1 MKSHN
6 QIWCLS
12 HCCVSINP
20 FCFNPYLLL
29 NPSSFFI
36 FTQTTIFHLT
46 TPQHNMKNTIN
57 NGGTK
62 LILLHPYIQKQGSST
77 RLYWLIAA
85 VSIFAIASLLTFV
98 YTRESFITTTTSV
111 TTTSITTAATTL
123 DHHILPKSVA
133 KALMYYAANTNS
145 SDHMS
150 HTDIKQVSDVIRQC
164 PSPCNFLVF
173 GLTPETLLW
182 NALNH
187 RGRTVFIDENR
198 YYAAYIE
205 EKHPEIEAYDV
216 QYTTKISELHEL
228 VTSVREQAR
237 NECRPVQNLLFS
249 ECKIGL
255 NDLPNQLYE
264 LDWDIILVD
273 GPRGYWP
280 EGPGRMSAIFTA
292 GVLARSKKGGNR
304 KTHVFVHDY
313 KREVERVSSEEFLC
327 KENLV
332 KSSKDLLAHYMVERV
347 VDEGGSHQFCRTAKA
362 KAKRRAA

>member
-1 MKSHN
+1 
-6 QIWCLS
+6 
-12 HCCVSINP
+12 
-20 FCFNPYLLL
+20 
-29 NPSSFFI
+29 
-36 FTQTTIFHLT
+36 
-46 TPQHNMKNTIN
+46 MKNTIN

-62 LILLHPYIQKQGSST
+62 LILLHPYIQKQGGST
-77 RLYWLIAA
+77 RLYWLIAT
-85 VSIFAIASLLTFV
+85 VSVFTIASLLTFI
-98 YTRESFITTTTSV
+98 YTRESFITTTKS
-111 TTTSITTAATTL
+111 TTSTPFTTAINR
-123 DHHILPKSVA
+123 HIVPKSVT
-133 KALMYYAANTNS
+133 KALMHYAANTNS

-150 HTDIKQVSDVIRQC
+150 HTDIKQISDVIRQC

-187 RGRTVFIDENR
+187 GGRTVFIDENR

-228 VTSVREQAR
+228 VTMVREQAR

-249 ECKIGL
+249 ECKLGL

-292 GVLARSKKGGNR
+292 GVLARSKKCGNR

-347 VDEGGSHQFCRTAKA
+347 VDDSNGHRFCRNHAVMAKET
-362 KAKRRAA
+362 

>member
-1 MKSHN
+1 MKH
-6 QIWCLS
+6 
-12 HCCVSINP
+12 
-20 FCFNPYLLL
+20 
-29 NPSSFFI
+29 
-36 FTQTTIFHLT
+36 
-46 TPQHNMKNTIN
+46 TIN
-57 NGGTK
+57 NGSTK

-98 YTRESFITTTTSV
+98 YTRESFTTNIISS
-111 TTTSITTAATTL
+111 TTTSITTATTTL
-123 DHHILPKSVA
+123 DHIHSMPKSVA
-133 KALMYYAANTNS
+133 KALIHYASNS
-145 SDHMS
+145 NSTDHMS
-150 HTDIKQVSDVIRQC
+150 HTDIKQISDVLRQC

-187 RGRTVFIDENR
+187 NGRTVFIDENR

-216 QYTTKISELHEL
+216 QYTTKISELNEL
-228 VTSVREQAR
+228 IVSVREQAR

-249 ECKIGL
+249 DCKIGL

-280 EGPGRMSAIFTA
+280 DAPGRMSAIFTA

-313 KREVERVSSEEFLC
+313 KRDVERVSSDEFLC

-332 KSSKDLLAHYMVERV
+332 KSSKDLMAHFMVERV
-347 VDEGGSHQFCRTAKA
+347 AEESNVGHQFCRNHSTTAM
-362 KAKRRAA
+362 

>member
-1 MKSHN
+1 
-6 QIWCLS
+6 
-12 HCCVSINP
+12 
-20 FCFNPYLLL
+20 
-29 NPSSFFI
+29 
-36 FTQTTIFHLT
+36 
-46 TPQHNMKNTIN
+46 MKNNINN

-62 LILLHPYIQKQGSST
+62 LILLHPYIHKQAGSST

-85 VSIFAIASLLTFV
+85 VSIFAVASLLTFV
-98 YTRESFITTTTSV
+98 YTRESLTSNITTSTA
-111 TTTSITTAATTL
+111 TSITTMTTISTL
-123 DHHILPKSVA
+123 DIPKSVT
-133 KALMYYAANTNS
+133 KALIHYAASANS
-145 SDHMS
+145 TDRMS
-150 HTDIKQVSDVIRQC
+150 HTDIKQISDVLRQC

-228 VTSVREQAR
+228 ITSIREQLH

-249 ECKIGL
+249 DCKIGL

-313 KREVERVSSEEFLC
+313 KREVERVSSDEFLC

-332 KSSKDLLAHYMVERV
+332 KSSKDLLAHYMVERMA
-347 VDEGGSHQFCRTAKA
+347 EESNAGGRKFCRNHSVTAK
-362 KAKRRAA
+362 

>member
-1 MKSHN
+1 
-6 QIWCLS
+6 
-12 HCCVSINP
+12 
-20 FCFNPYLLL
+20 
-29 NPSSFFI
+29 
-36 FTQTTIFHLT
+36 
-46 TPQHNMKNTIN
+46 MKNTIN

-62 LILLHPYIQKQGSST
+62 LILLHPYIQKQGSSG

-85 VSIFAIASLLTFV
+85 VSIFAVASLLTFV
-98 YTRESFITTTTSV
+98 YTRESFSTTITATVPSITTTT
-111 TTTSITTAATTL
+111 TTTIL
-123 DHHILPKSVA
+123 DHQMLPKSIA
-133 KALMYYAANTNS
+133 KALIHYAANTNS

-150 HTDIKQVSDVIRQC
+150 HTDIKQISDVLRQC
-164 PSPCNFLVF
+164 LSPCNFLVF

-313 KREVERVSSEEFLC
+313 KREVERVSSDEFLC

-332 KSSKDLLAHYMVERV
+332 KSSKDLLAHYMVERAT
-347 VDEGGSHQFCRTAKA
+347 EESNNHQFCRSHYSTTAI
-362 KAKRRAA
+362 

>member
-1 MKSHN
+1 
-6 QIWCLS
+6 
-12 HCCVSINP
+12 
-20 FCFNPYLLL
+20 
-29 NPSSFFI
+29 
-36 FTQTTIFHLT
+36 
-46 TPQHNMKNTIN
+46 MKNTVNN

-62 LILLHPYIQKQGSST
+62 LILLHPYIQKQGSSN
-77 RLYWLIAA
+77 RLYWLVAS
-85 VSIFAIASLLTFV
+85 VSIFALASLLTFI
-98 YTRESFITTTTSV
+98 YTRESFNT
-111 TTTSITTAATTL
+111 ITTATSASIKATSSTL
-123 DHHILPKSVA
+123 DHKIMPKSVV
-133 KALMYYAANTNS
+133 KALIHYAANTNS
-145 SDHMS
+145 SEHMS
-150 HTDIKQVSDVIRQC
+150 HTDIKHISDVLKQC

-187 RGRTVFIDENR
+187 NGRTVFIDENR

-216 QYTTKISELHEL
+216 QYTTKISELNEL
-228 VTSVREQAR
+228 ITSVREQSR

-249 ECKIGL
+249 DCKIGL

-280 EGPGRMSAIFTA
+280 DGPGRMSAIFTA

-313 KREVERVSSEEFLC
+313 KRKVERVSSDEFLC
-327 KENLV
+327 KENLI

-347 VDEGGSHQFCRTAKA
+347 AEDGNSLQFCRNRPVAATAA
-362 KAKRRAA
+362 